1 MPSGHPL
8 WIVVVVA
15 VVDNHSQRPTPTLPF
30 DLYHFSYPCALK
42 MVVSLRLPSPLLL
55 MVLVATVLLSML
67 PFGSAFSNPY
77 VGTWVESLPSQKSR
91 TLVTTTTTTLR
102 ESRDDSDLSEETRIL
117 LKHAAS
123 ARLDRSSTPHNKGR
137 THQPNDFSMAVHT
150 NEDDEEEEVSPFK
163 AAVQQLLD
171 FNRLFW
177 DYTVNFFYV
186 AISCLIL
193 LNFCGYGYSFTADD
207 GFQVLPMNE
216 FIQERQWKQELN
228 RGRPLA
234 SLVASSTSV
243 TATESLSEWVDRSSS
258 SSVA

>member
-1 MPSGHPL
+1 M
-8 WIVVVVA
+8 
-15 VVDNHSQRPTPTLPF
+15 
-30 DLYHFSYPCALK
+30 
-42 MVVSLRLPSPLLL
+42 LL
-55 MVLVATVLLSML
+55 MVHVLVATVLLSMV

-77 VGTWVESLPSQKSR
+77 HGPSRIQKRSTVGTWVESLPSHKSR
-91 TLVTTTTTTLR
+91 TLVTTTTTTTLR

-137 THQPNDFSMAVHT
+137 THTPNEFSMAVHT
-150 NEDDEEEEVSPFK
+150 NEDEEEEVSPFK
-163 AAVQQLLD
+163 AAVQQLMEI
-171 FNRLFW
+171 NRLFW

-243 TATESLSEWVDRSSS
+243 TATESLSEWVDGSSSS